1 VNEGVAT
8 PRRVRGS
15 DVTTEDTARW
25 GAGQDAGWESWHR
38 VLFEHSPVG
47 VALADE
53 FELLMLVNP
62 AYCALLG
69 RSADELIGRSPRDFI
84 HPDDLAEHDATAR
97 RMAAVEVGDSAQRLE
112 KRYLQPDG
120 STRWG
125 WMAVAYVPGPGGR
138 RFKMATVH
146 DTTER
151 RRAEDA
157 LHTQATTD
165 VLTGLVNRRGWR
177 SRLAVLVAARTPR
190 EPLTIAVL
198 DIDHF
203 KAYNDAHGHPA
214 GDRVLREFA
223 DRARAVLRRGDV
235 LARWGGEEFA
245 LALPGCT
252 PAAATTVLASLS
264 EVMPDGL
271 TFSAGY
277 TTMADGESVA
287 DTWDRADT
295 LLYTAKHRGRDRT
308 VTDHHR

>member
-1 VNEGVAT
+1 MAT
-8 PRRVRGS
+8 GS
-15 DVTTEDTARW
+15 SAPW
-25 GAGQDAGWESWHR
+25 GGDDAGWASWHR

-53 FELLMLVNP
+53 GELLMLVNP

-69 RSADELIGRSPRDFI
+69 RSAEELVGRSPREFI
-84 HPDDLAEHDATAR
+84 HPDDLPEHDATAQ
-97 RMAAVEVGDSAQRLE
+97 RMAAVDVGDTAQRLE

-125 WMAVAYVPGPGGR
+125 WMAVTYVPGPGGR

-146 DTTER
+146 DTTDR
-151 RRAEDA
+151 RHAEDA

-177 SRLAVLVAARTPR
+177 SQLPGLVAARTSL

-203 KAYNDAHGHPA
+203 KAYNDTHGHPA

-223 DRARAVLRRGDV
+223 DRAQTVLRRGDV

-245 LALPGCT
+245 LALPRCGS
-252 PAAATTVLASLS
+252 ADASTVLAALAD
-264 EVMPDGL
+264 VMPNGL
-271 TFSAGY
+271 TFSAGH
-277 TTMADGESVA
+277 TTIADGESVA

-295 LLYTAKHRGRDRT
+295 LLYNAKHRGRNQII
-308 VTDHHR
+308 TDP

>member
-1 VNEGVAT
+1 M
-8 PRRVRGS
+8 
-15 DVTTEDTARW
+15 TTENTPRW
-25 GAGQDAGWESWHR
+25 GAGQDADWESWHR

-69 RSADELIGRSPRDFI
+69 RTADELIGRSPRDFV
-84 HPDDLAEHDATAR
+84 HPDDLPEHDATAR
-97 RMAAVEVGDSAQRLE
+97 RMASAEVGDSAERLE

-138 RFKMATVH
+138 RFKMATLH
-146 DTTER
+146 DTTDR
-151 RRAEDA
+151 RHAEDT
-157 LHTQATTD
+157 LHAQATTD

-203 KAYNDAHGHPA
+203 KAYNDSHGHLA
-214 GDRVLREFA
+214 GDEALREC
-223 DRARAVLRRGDV
+223 AVAWDGQLRGEDTIVRF
-235 LARWGGEEFA
+235 GGESSSSSCPTAASRTRPRSSSACAKRRRSARPAPPGWRCGGLGRRSTTSSTAPTA
-245 LALPGCT
+245 LFTRPR
-252 PAAATTVLASLS
+252 PAVGIAS
-264 EVMPDGL
+264 
-271 TFSAGY
+271 
-277 TTMADGESVA
+277 
-287 DTWDRADT
+287 RT
-295 LLYTAKHRGRDRT
+295 LLSRLSPAPVMMRRWPPS
-308 VTDHHR
+308 

>member
-1 VNEGVAT
+1 M
-8 PRRVRGS
+8 
-15 DVTTEDTARW
+15 TTEDAGRW
-25 GAGQDAGWESWHR
+25 GGVSAGWESWHR

-53 FELLMLVNP
+53 SELLMLVNP
-62 AYCALLG
+62 AYCTLLG
-69 RSADELIGRSPRDFI
+69 RSAEELIGRSPRDFI
-84 HPDDLAEHDATAR
+84 HPDDLPAHDETAR

-146 DTTER
+146 DTTDR

-177 SRLAVLVAARTPR
+177 TRLAVLVAARTPR
-190 EPLTIAVL
+190 EPLTIAVI

-203 KAYNDAHGHPA
+203 KADNDTYGHPA

-223 DRARAVLRRGDV
+223 TRAQAVLRSGDV

-245 LALPGCT
+245 LALPYCT
-252 PAAATTVLASLS
+252 PTDADAVLASLS
-264 EVMPDGL
+264 GVMPEGL
-271 TFSAGY
+271 TFSAGH

-295 LLYTAKHRGRDRT
+295 LLYTAKHHGRDRT
-308 VTDHHR
+308 VTDLTVTEHHR